1 MRRRPSTRAKRRR
14 YLASVVV
21 ALTAL
26 PLLAHVERGTAAS
39 AAAVTEVTVA
49 PTADAR
55 VLAAYP
61 TTNFGSL
68 SRLDVDN
75 PGEQSFLRFD
85 LTGVSGTV
93 QRATLRLFV
102 RNGSAN
108 GPSIYPIRLSIRLW
122 WRRTKSEAPCAP
134 TSSFQPRSS

>member
-1 MRRRPSTRAKRRR
+1 MGIFGRFV
-14 YLASVVV
+14 ASLVV

-26 PLLAHVERGTAAS
+26 PVLAHVERG
-39 AAAVTEVTVA
+39 AAAAATTEVTVA
-49 PTADAR
+49 PMADAR

-61 TTNFGSL
+61 TTNFGSV
-68 SRLDVDN
+68 SRLDVDS

-102 RNGSAN
+102 RNGSSN
-108 GPSIYPIRLSIRLW
+108 GPSLY
-122 WRRTKSEAPCAP
+122 RTSAAWTESAI
-134 TSSFQPRSS
+134 T